1 MIEKR
6 VLGYIERYHMIRAG
20 DRVLIGLSGGADSA
34 ALFHILRKNCHLL
47 GCTLLAV
54 HVDHGLRGAEAARDR
69 AFVERSCGQ
78 YEIPCRSVQM
88 PVCRMAREGGLSLEE
103 AGRKA
108 RQQVFAEMMKEWGCD
123 KLALAHHKNDQAET
137 MLHHLARG
145 TGLSGLC
152 GLSPTDGIRI
162 RPLLCLERGE
172 IEHYLKV
179 EGFDHVEDSSNSED
193 HYTRNRIRHK
203 ILPELETQVNKKA
216 VEHMAQ
222 TAQILR
228 QADTYLRGQG
238 RALLERYGTGALF
251 LENGFFREDAVPAY
265 YGLREFLDENFHAG
279 RDIGRGHYER
289 LLDWGRM
296 PVGRVLELPHGIRAQ
311 KRYGGVSFYREDGED
326 AKETEGFSFTLRI
339 PGEVRG
345 PGFRLRC
352 RVIPNNFCHVPQKTY
367 TKWLNYDKIKNTVEV
382 RTRRPGDRLAIDAHG
397 GTKKLKSYLIDC
409 KVPRQERS
417 RVVLVA
423 QGQEVLWVVGHRL
436 SEAYKIQADTK
447 EVLEIVYE
455 GGSEYEGR
463 GTRIDRRGGSG

>member
-34 ALFHILRKNCHLL
+34 ALFHLLRKNRGPL

-54 HVDHGLRGAEAARDR
+54 HVGHGLRGAEAARDE
-69 AFVERSCGQ
+69 AFVKELCGQ
-78 YEIPCRSVQM
+78 YEIPLRCVEM
-88 PVCRMAREGGLSLEE
+88 PVRQMAQEGGLSLEE
-103 AGRKA
+103 AGREA
-108 RQQVFAEMMKEWGCD
+108 RRQVFGELMEEWQCD

-152 GLSPTDGIRI
+152 GLAPADGIRI
-162 RPLLCLERGE
+162 RPLLCLERRE
-172 IEHYLKV
+172 IEHYLQE
-179 EGFDHVEDSSNSED
+179 EGFAHVEDSSNSED
-193 HYTRNRIRHK
+193 HYTRNRIRHR
-203 ILPELETQVNKKA
+203 ILPELETQVNTRS

-238 RALLERYGTGALF
+238 RALLEKYGKGGLF
-251 LENGFFREDAVPAY
+251 LENGFFQEDAVPAY
-265 YGLREFLDENFHAG
+265 YGLRELLNENFHG
-279 RDIGRGHYER
+279 GKDISRRHYER

-296 PVGRVLELPHGIRAQ
+296 PVGKILELPHGIRAQ
-311 KRYGGVSFYREDGED
+311 KGYGGVSFYLEDRSVEKAGGSD
-326 AKETEGFSFTLRI
+326 GFSFPLKV

-352 RVIPNNFCHVPQKTY
+352 RLVPNNFHHVPQKTY
-367 TKWLNYDKIKNTVEV
+367 TKWLNYDKIKDTVEV
-382 RTRRPGDRLAIDAHG
+382 RTRRPGDRLAIDAYG
-397 GTKKLKSYLIDC
+397 GTKKLKDYLIDC
-409 KVPRQERS
+409 RVPRQERS

-423 QGQEVLWVVGHRL
+423 QGQEILWVVGHRL
-436 SEAYKIQADTK
+436 SEAYKIQEDTK
-447 EVLEIVYE
+447 EVLEMIYE

-463 GTRIDRRGGSG
+463 GPHFDH